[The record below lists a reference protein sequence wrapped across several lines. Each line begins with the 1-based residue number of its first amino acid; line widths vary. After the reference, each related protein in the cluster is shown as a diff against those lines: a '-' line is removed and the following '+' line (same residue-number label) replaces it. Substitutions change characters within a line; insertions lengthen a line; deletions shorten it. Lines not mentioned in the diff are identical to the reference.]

1 MTGRQAFN
9 TNSLTI
15 KTLPE
20 PPSSVLRL
28 QKRCNRAAYDSAI
41 NQCRTTALLWGCSNL
56 RNHQT
61 YRLGLTTTI
70 SPKQLLVLLLPLLAL
85 SKQASLWYQLL
96 TLQVPRQQHGGT
108 HNDCRYL
115 RKGKISI
122 TVHFQVQ
129 FQHQNKHQ
137 TASSHKKHMGLTA
150 ARHQKSI
157 WKVHYKQWIQK
168 YCSIAWVAPS
178 LGRLWYLWRFW
189 RCLRIHM
196 QQGSRRKCQLKMVKQ
211 NCPKVWSMQA
221 LQVQRAMFFAFMIQH
236 ELEDEQN
243 HRKTMNLLAIGAGS
257 CISGAGASAASVVS
271 IGALPS
277 CAFVLLQEVT
287 LKSRSV

>member
-1 MTGRQAFN
+1 MPPSVSIIRRLPPEILKITSAAAGVGNQLGTTRESQANLNLTETRWDGITFIVVSSVLNPTWKTRTLMSLVIKRHMKGRQAFN
-9 TNSLTI
+9 TNSPTI

-56 RNHQT
+56 RHHQT

-70 SPKQLLVLLLPLLAL
+70 SPKELLVLLLPLLAL

-122 TVHFQVQ
+122 TVRFQVQ
-129 FQHQNKHQ
+129 FQHQNKLQ

-157 WKVHYKQWIQK
+157 WN
-168 YCSIAWVAPS
+168 
-178 LGRLWYLWRFW
+178 
-189 RCLRIHM
+189 IH
-196 QQGSRRKCQLKMVKQ
+196 
-211 NCPKVWSMQA
+211 
-221 LQVQRAMFFAFMIQH
+221 
-236 ELEDEQN
+236 
-243 HRKTMNLLAIGAGS
+243 
-257 CISGAGASAASVVS
+257 
-271 IGALPS
+271 
-277 CAFVLLQEVT
+277 
-287 LKSRSV
+287 